1 MPIPFKIAKCVV
13 CEQHNKKLISKKC
26 FESPNFCY
34 QKAQKEKYLKK
45 QKPQVKKPIK
55 KVSDRRIKRLSEY
68 RKVRDIFLKENNI
81 CQFPNCKSKN
91 VELHHSAGRVGNL
104 LVDKKHFKALCR
116 EHHNWIELH
125 PIKAKELKLSVNRL

>member
-1 MPIPFKIAKCVV
+1 MLIAFKVSKCVI
-13 CEQHNKKLISKKC
+13 CGSINKKVISKKC

-55 KVSDRRIKRLSEY
+55 KVSDRQIKRISQY
-68 RKVRDIFLKENNI
+68 RNVRDIFLKENPV
-81 CQFPNCKSKN
+81 CQFPNCKSEN
-91 VELHHSAGRVGNL
+91 VELHHASGRVGNL

-116 EHHNWIELH
+116 EHHNWVELH
-125 PIKAKELKLSVNRL
+125 PNKAKELKLSVDRL